1 MKFINSDQS
10 IIHLKFTIKF
20 QWFIYASD
28 ANTLTRRL
36 IRECGNVGVPAIVTT
51 RRRGIRRRWGIIP
64 GTRGWHVCR
73 RWIWLTIT
81 FGCNNTFPQWLES
94 KYIWIEDKQSNLSY
108 KLLLYNSCK
117 STDYY
122 DTELCSLPLLLV
134 CVSQKMCHRKQS
146 LNTIQLE

>member
-1 MKFINSDQS
+1 MKFLNTDQLL
-10 IIHLKFTIKF
+10 IHLKFTIKF

-64 GTRGWHVCR
+64 GTRGGHVCR
-73 RWIWLTIT
+73 WWIWLTIT

-94 KYIWIEDKQSNLSY
+94 KYKWIEDKQSNLSY
-108 KLLLYNSCK
+108 KFSYITLVK
-117 STDYY
+117 VRT
-122 DTELCSLPLLLV
+122 TTTQELCSLPLLLV
-134 CVSQKMCHRKQS
+134 CVSQKMCHRRQS